1 MTGKRLLAGLA
12 VALGAALACSWALA
26 PPARTR
32 LAPPHDPRLVR
43 GALHVHTT
51 RSDGA
56 GTPEQV
62 AAAAGRAGLH
72 FVVLTDHGDA
82 TRKPDPP
89 RYVGQVLLVDG
100 VEIST
105 SGGHYVAI
113 GLPQAPYRLA
123 GEPRDVVADVARL
136 GGFGMAAHPDS
147 PKPELSWRDWQAPF
161 DGLEWLN
168 ADSAWRDERRPA
180 LARALLSY
188 WLRAPETI
196 VSLFDRPERTLARW
210 DALSRRRPVV
220 GLAGHDAH
228 ARIGSRGDWEPADGG
243 RTLRLP
249 SYESAFRAFSVSL
262 LLSRELPAGDAGAGA
277 SAIVD
282 ALRAGRAA
290 TVIDALAG
298 PGHVDFTASNGAST
312 AVTGGDLSGGTVNL
326 AARVSA
332 AVEGVELR
340 LVKDGAVAARS
351 ATGTLAF
358 VHDATQA
365 AAVYR
370 VEAAWPGAPGTP
382 PVPWIVTNAI
392 RVGFSPARPAPS
404 LLPPAR
410 WARPVPVQP
419 WRIEK
424 HAASAATLTPAI
436 LSPSDT
442 AWKFEWTLAAGRPA
456 GQYAAAAVPVAPGFL
471 RDADRVSFVGRA
483 SGPMRL
489 SVQLRTSASGRRWQ
503 RSVYLSAVPA
513 EQSVAFREMTPAD
526 PDHSAPLDAAAVDA
540 ILFVVDTV
548 NAVPGSSGH
557 AWISQVRAEG
567 P

>member
-1 MTGKRLLAGLA
+1 
-12 VALGAALACSWALA
+12 
-26 PPARTR
+26 
-32 LAPPHDPRLVR
+32 
-43 GALHVHTT
+43 
-51 RSDGA
+51 
-56 GTPEQV
+56 
-62 AAAAGRAGLH
+62 
-72 FVVLTDHGDA
+72 
-82 TRKPDPP
+82 
-89 RYVGQVLLVDG
+89 VLLIDA

-136 GGFGMAAHPDS
+136 GGFGIAAHPDS

-161 DGLEWLN
+161 DGIEWLN

-180 LARALLSY
+180 LIRALMAY

-210 DALSRRRPVV
+210 DALSKRRPVV

-262 LLSRELPAGDAGAGA
+262 LLPHELARDDARAGAA
-277 SAIVD
+277 AIVD

-298 PGHVDFTASNGAST
+298 PAHVDFTASAGGSVAH
-312 AVTGGDLSGGTVNL
+312 TGGEVPGGTPVSL
-326 AARVSA
+326 AARLA
-332 AVEGVELR
+332 APVDGVELR
-340 LVKDGAVAARS
+340 LMRDGIVAARS
-351 ATGTLAF
+351 TAGTLAF

-392 RVGFSPARPAPS
+392 RVGFPPVRPAAG
-404 LLPPAR
+404 LLAPAR
-410 WARPVPVQP
+410 WTRPVPVQP
-419 WRIEK
+419 WQIEK

-436 LSPSDT
+436 LTPSDT
-442 AWKFEWTLAAGRPA
+442 AWTFEWTLGEGRPA
-456 GQYAAAAVPVAPGFL
+456 GQYAAVAVPVTPGFL
-471 RDADRVSFVGRA
+471 RDADRVTFVGRA
-483 SGPMRL
+483 ARPMRL

-503 RSVYLSAVPA
+503 RSVYLSTGPA

-526 PDHSAPLDAAAVDA
+526 PAHSAPLDAAAVDA

-548 NAVPGSSGH
+548 NSAPGSSGH
-557 AWISQVRAEG
+557 VWISHVRAEG